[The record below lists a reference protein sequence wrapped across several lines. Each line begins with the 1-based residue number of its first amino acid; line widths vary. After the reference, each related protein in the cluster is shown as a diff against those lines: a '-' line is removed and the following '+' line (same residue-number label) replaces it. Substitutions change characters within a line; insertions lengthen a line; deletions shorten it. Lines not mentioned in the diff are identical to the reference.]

1 MELEHLKVARQ
12 VVPGGGGRLAEVQ
25 VVSGGELGRERQR

>member
-25 VVSGGELGRERQR
+25 VVSGGELGERE